1 MASILDRIQT
11 PEDLKGLTQDDLA
24 QLAQE
29 LRDEMIA
36 STSANGG
43 HLASSLGAVEIILAA
58 HRVLDLPQDR
68 LLFDVGHQAY
78 AHKLLTGRREGFKR
92 LRKVGG
98 VSGFTRRKESPYD
111 VHDAGHASDALPTAL
126 GLALARDLE
135 GLDTNI
141 VTVVGDASIAGGL
154 AYEAL
159 NYIGQQQFKRFV
171 IILNDNEMSIS
182 RSVGAFS
189 AYLAG
194 IRTSRGYNNL
204 RDSVEEGISRSSK
217 VGDVLMRLGER
228 AKEATK
234 HFLIPGMLFEDIGFT
249 YLGPIDG
256 NDAALM
262 QEALERSLA
271 MGKPVVIHAV
281 TKKGLGYLPAQE
293 NPEVFHGVAPF
304 DIQTGDII
312 KKAGAAP
319 SFTSV
324 FSKRLI
330 AEAQADPR
338 IVAITAA
345 MPAGTGLD
353 AFARVFPE
361 RFFDVGIAEECAV
374 TMASGL
380 AIGGQLPVVA
390 IYSTFLQRAYDE
402 IATNVCLQGLHVVFA
417 VDRAG
422 LVGEDGSTHHGAF
435 DLAYLR
441 TLPNIR
447 ICAPS
452 DEAEL
457 ACALK
462 AAVLGEVPY
471 AIRFPRGAAM
481 GVEVPQE
488 VEPLPL
494 QSRVAF
500 EPAGLSAEAVP
511 DVSILAVG
519 RMVAHATQAAELLSS
534 RGITARVYDMRWV
547 KPLDEQAI
555 HAASRSSLVVT
566 VEDGTLAGGFGSAV
580 LEGMAQD
587 ASAPKPDVLRLGLPD
602 AFVGH
607 GSVAELFASLGL
619 DPAGIASSVEARLA
633 HGAAGCATDS
643 RADAADAD
651 ATRCEPVSFEDE
663 DGTRP

>member
-1 MASILDRIQT
+1 MASILDGIQT
-11 PEDLKGLTQDDLA
+11 PEDLADLSQDELA

-58 HRVLDLPQDR
+58 HRVLNLPQDK

-92 LRKVGG
+92 LRKIDG

-159 NYIGQQQFKRFV
+159 NYIGQQQFGRFV

-234 HFLIPGMLFEDIGFT
+234 HFFIPGMLFEDIGFT

-293 NPEVFHGVAPF
+293 NPEAFHGVAPF
-304 DIQTGDII
+304 DIQTGAIV
-312 KKAGAAP
+312 KKPGAAP

-330 AEAQADPR
+330 AEAEKDER

-380 AIGGQLPVVA
+380 AIGGRLPVVA

-447 ICAPS
+447 IAAPS

-457 ACALK
+457 AAALR
-462 AAVLGEVPY
+462 AALAGEGPY

-481 GVEVPQE
+481 GVEVPADVCAMSQ
-488 VEPLPL
+488 
-494 QSRVAF
+494 QTRVVF
-500 EPAGLSAEAVP
+500 EPEGLSEAAVP
-511 DVSILAVG
+511 DVCFLAVG
-519 RMVAHATQAAELLSS
+519 RMVYSATQAAELLGAQGVS
-534 RGITARVYDMRWV
+534 ARVYDMRWV
-547 KPLDEQAI
+547 KPLDEDAVAQA
-555 HAASRSSLVVT
+555 ARSALVAT
-566 VEDGTLAGGFGSAV
+566 VEDGTLSGGFGSAV
-580 LEGMAQD
+580 LECMASLP
-587 ASAPKPDVLRLGLPD
+587 AGRKADVLRLGLPD

-607 GSVAELFASLGL
+607 GGVAELFASLGL
-619 DPAGIASSVEARLA
+619 DAQGIARSVAARLA
-633 HGAAGCATDS
+633 EVGHGACVDEGDVEEGADGS
-643 RADAADAD
+643 RA
-651 ATRCEPVSFEDE
+651 
-663 DGTRP
+663 